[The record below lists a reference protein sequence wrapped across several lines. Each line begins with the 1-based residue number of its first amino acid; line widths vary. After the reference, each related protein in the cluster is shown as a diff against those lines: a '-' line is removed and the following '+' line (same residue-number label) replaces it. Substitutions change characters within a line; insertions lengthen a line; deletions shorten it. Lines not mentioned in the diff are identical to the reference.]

1 MRVVSLLPA
10 ATEIVAALGLV
21 DSLVGISHEC
31 DYPAGLELKPR
42 VTHCEIYGQGLSSA
56 VVDRWV
62 NETLVT
68 RGTLYTLDEPLL
80 RELAPEVILTQQLC
94 DVCAVGFGS
103 VAAFAET
110 LPNKPRIVNLE
121 PLSLTDIFCDIQRVA
136 AALKVEARGDALI
149 ASLSARVAAVRDR
162 TSQVSQRSRCVHME
176 WVDPPFCG
184 GHWNPELV
192 EIAGGVD
199 PLGRKGAPSIRVS
212 WEAILEAHPEV
223 LLVACCGYSAAETIR
238 DVELL
243 RNRPGWAELPAVRNG
258 RVFAVNGSAY
268 FSRPGPRVVDSLEI
282 LAEILH
288 PDLFAGWFPDRGVAR
303 IADVLKEAR
312 FAA

>member
-10 ATEIVAALGLV
+10 ATEIVAALGLAE
-21 DSLVGISHEC
+21 SLVGISHEC
-31 DYPAGLELKPR
+31 DYPAGLESKPR
-42 VTHCEIYGQGLSSA
+42 VTHCEIYGQGLTSA

-62 NETLVT
+62 NETLT
-68 RGTLYTLDEPLL
+68 ARGNLYTLDEPLL

-103 VAAFAET
+103 VAAFAAT
-110 LPNKPRIVNLE
+110 LPKKPRIVNLE
-121 PLSLTDIFCDIQRVA
+121 PSSLADILSDIRRVA
-136 AALKVEARGDALI
+136 VALNVEARGNAVI

-162 TSQVSQRSRCVHME
+162 TSHISQRSRCVHME
-176 WVDPPFCG
+176 WVDPPFCA

-192 EIAGGVD
+192 EIAGGSD
-199 PLGRKGAPSIRVS
+199 PLGRKGAPSVRVS
-212 WEAILEAHPEV
+212 WEAVLQAQPEILI
-223 LLVACCGYSAAETIR
+223 VACCGYSVAETLR
-238 DVELL
+238 DVKLL
-243 RNRPGWAELPAVRNG
+243 RNRSGWDELPAVRNG

-288 PDLFAGWFPDRGVAR
+288 PELFAGWFPDRGVAR
-303 IADVLKEAR
+303 VDCIFNESR